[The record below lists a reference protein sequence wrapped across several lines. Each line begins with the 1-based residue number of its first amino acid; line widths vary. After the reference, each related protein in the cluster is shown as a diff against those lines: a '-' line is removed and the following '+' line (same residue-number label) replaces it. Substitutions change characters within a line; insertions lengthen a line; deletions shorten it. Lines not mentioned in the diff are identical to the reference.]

1 MLQQGWPKEIC
12 DLRFPWASKV
22 LLPKAELIVPKS
34 QKPSQNHL
42 PKSPS
47 MNVGRLQSYSGWYS
61 RVLQSAVKRAAHPRV
76 CSSMEGETALVPPTH
91 RALWVVRVHCSPN
104 GLFGKCLPVSL
115 PCLLSVFRLQDKCKV
130 QQDEARKRKQKA
142 FYLVVLVCLW
152 GINIVSQKIAMWIN
166 HVPISGH
173 IGLVLSLEPC
183 KRSLQF
189 GRSTLWFLFFPC
201 YLIAQM
207 MGQTAP
213 SPNWH
218 WNRGTCFCL
227 GLGTDTS
234 RGPFQSHLFH
244 GFMMT
249 PLNLKY
255 WTPLYHQAAGESW
268 R

>member
-1 MLQQGWPKEIC
+1 
-12 DLRFPWASKV
+12 
-22 LLPKAELIVPKS
+22 
-34 QKPSQNHL
+34 
-42 PKSPS
+42 
-47 MNVGRLQSYSGWYS
+47 
-61 RVLQSAVKRAAHPRV
+61 
-76 CSSMEGETALVPPTH
+76 
-91 RALWVVRVHCSPN
+91 
-104 GLFGKCLPVSL
+104 
-115 PCLLSVFRLQDKCKV
+115 
-130 QQDEARKRKQKA
+130 
-142 FYLVVLVCLW
+142 
-152 GINIVSQKIAMWIN
+152 MWIN

-173 IGLVLSLEPC
+173 IGLVLSFEPC

-213 SPNWH
+213 YPNWH

-234 RGPFQSHLFH
+234 SGPFQSHLFH

-255 WTPLYHQAAGESW
+255 WILKYYTTRQQVRADGKLWPDCWTQLWNDGKRDAGVHASFIQCWEILPLCTEDTIQISLCSKATLNNPMPFPLSIPMS
-268 R
+268 